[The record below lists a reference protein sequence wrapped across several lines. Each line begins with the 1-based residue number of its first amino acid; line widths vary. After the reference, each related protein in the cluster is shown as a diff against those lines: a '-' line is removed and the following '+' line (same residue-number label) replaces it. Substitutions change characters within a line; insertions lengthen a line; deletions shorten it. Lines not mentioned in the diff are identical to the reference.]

1 MTNFILGTLFGIT
14 ATCFVKKIINDIE
27 IEKVVDILEDIDDID
42 IEELLNELD
51 ESGEDHI
58 VKTIIVKK
66 DDEEE

>member
-14 ATCFVKKIINDIE
+14 ATCFVKKIINDIKLT
-27 IEKVVDILEDIDDID
+27 KVKDILEDIDEID

-58 VKTIIVKK
+58 VKTIVIKK
-66 DDEEE
+66 DEEEK